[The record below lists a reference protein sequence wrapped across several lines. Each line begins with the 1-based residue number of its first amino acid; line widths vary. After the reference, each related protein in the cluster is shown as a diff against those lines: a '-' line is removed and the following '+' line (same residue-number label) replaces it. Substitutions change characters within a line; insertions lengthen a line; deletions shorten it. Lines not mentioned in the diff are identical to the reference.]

1 MKGGTRMNQAEA
13 KEKIA
18 ELSNLLKQYS
28 HEYYVLDK
36 PSISDAVYDSFFNE
50 LRNLETQ
57 FPELISSDSP
67 TQRVG
72 TEPLSA
78 FDKVQHG
85 IPMLSL
91 SNAFN
96 EHDLR
101 SFDERVRK
109 AVGPVE
115 YICEL
120 KIDGLAVSI
129 MYENGKFIRGA
140 TRGDGTIGEDI
151 TSNLRT
157 IRSLPLSIKEQ
168 GLLEVRGEAFMPHRS
183 FLALNEMREKNEKDL
198 FANPRNAAAGSLRQL
213 DPKIAGS
220 RHLDVFLFGYG
231 QWQATQFKTHSEYL
245 VYLETLGFKINPEW
259 KKYTNI
265 DDVLK
270 YIAYWT
276 TERAHLNYDIDG
288 IVIKINDLSQ

>member
-1 MKGGTRMNQAEA
+1 MNQTEA

-18 ELSNLLKQYS
+18 ELSDLLKQYS

-36 PSISDAVYDSFFNE
+36 PSVSDAVYDTFFNE
-50 LRNLETQ
+50 LRDLEAQ

-78 FDKVQHG
+78 FDKVEHD

-91 SNAFN
+91 SNAFD
-96 EHDLR
+96 EQDLR

-129 MYENGKFIRGA
+129 IYENGKLIRGA
-140 TRGDGTIGEDI
+140 TRGDGVIGEDI

-157 IRSLPLSIKEQ
+157 IRSLPLTIEEKSVI
-168 GLLEVRGEAFMPHRS
+168 EVRCEDFMPHRS
-183 FLALNEMREKNEKDL
+183 FLSLNEARKGTSEEL

-213 DPKIAGS
+213 DPQIAAQ
-220 RHLDVFLFGYG
+220 RNLDIFLFGYG
-231 QWQATQFKTHSEYL
+231 NWQARDLATHSEKMSKYL
-245 VYLETLGFKINPEW
+245 WAAICGSN
-259 KKYTNI
+259 
-265 DDVLK
+265 
-270 YIAYWT
+270 
-276 TERAHLNYDIDG
+276 
-288 IVIKINDLSQ
+288 